1 MGPCGHP
8 GREEEAFM
16 DANPSALARA
26 SRSPRPSPT
35 RPPHAPPVDA
45 VRRPTR
51 GDQLTVDPADRR
63 RRAQTALLE
72 LVVTRST
79 ERRSA

>member
-1 MGPCGHP
+1 
-8 GREEEAFM
+8 M

-26 SRSPRPSPT
+26 SRQPRPSPA
-35 RPPHAPPVDA
+35 RPPHAPPVDSPPVDA

-51 GDQLTVDPADRR
+51 GDLLTVDPADRR

-79 ERRSA
+79 ERRRA

>member
-1 MGPCGHP
+1 
-8 GREEEAFM
+8 M

-26 SRSPRPSPT
+26 SRQPRPSPA
-35 RPPHAPPVDA
+35 RPPHAPPVDAPPVDA

-51 GDQLTVDPADRR
+51 GDLLTVDPADRR

-79 ERRSA
+79 ERRRA

>member
-1 MGPCGHP
+1 
-8 GREEEAFM
+8 M

-26 SRSPRPSPT
+26 SRQPRPSPA
-35 RPPHAPPVDA
+35 RPPHAPPVGSPPVDSPPVGA

-51 GDQLTVDPADRR
+51 GDLLTVDPADRR

-79 ERRSA
+79 ERRRA